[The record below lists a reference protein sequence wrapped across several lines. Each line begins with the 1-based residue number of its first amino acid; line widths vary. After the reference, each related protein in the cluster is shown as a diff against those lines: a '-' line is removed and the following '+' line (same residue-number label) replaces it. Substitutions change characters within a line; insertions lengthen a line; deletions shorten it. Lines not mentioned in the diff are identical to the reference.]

1 MIFCIDC
8 KHHRLVHHRF
18 TFEQS
23 HGCDV
28 DGRINPVTGD
38 PIYGDCEEM
47 RKHSGRC
54 GTFAK
59 LFKPK
64 EEGKK

>member
-8 KHHRLVHHRF
+8 KYHRKVKVGFLEWEHC
-18 TFEQS
+18 
-23 HGCDV
+23 CDV
-28 DGRINPVTGD
+28 LENRSPVDGEE
-38 PIYGDCEEM
+38 IYSRCAFM
-47 RKHSGRC
+47 RDGKC